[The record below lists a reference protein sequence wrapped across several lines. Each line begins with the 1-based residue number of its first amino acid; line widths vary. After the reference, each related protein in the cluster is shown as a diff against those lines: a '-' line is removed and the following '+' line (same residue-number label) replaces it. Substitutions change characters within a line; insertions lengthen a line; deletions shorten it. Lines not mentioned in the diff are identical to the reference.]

1 MEPLSSFRQITFA
14 ISIIASLT
22 GSFVALSPPNPS
34 TSTTPR
40 TGDLL
45 RRVGITSKHA
55 TKIVLAPV
63 GLLALHASALA
74 FYAPDIPPRLLG
86 YGSENGLNNDLIT
99 WSASTSVPICLILL
113 VGVPLRLMSYSYLGT
128 NFTFALAEPDRL
140 TTTGI
145 YRYVQ
150 HPSYTGLSAIMIST
164 IALFVRFDGAVCCW
178 IPPFLYPAARKLWF
192 VAAPVFI
199 TAGLLGVKMRV
210 KQEEE
215 MLKETFGRKWEEWNA
230 RTPRFLPWL
239 F

>member
-1 MEPLSSFRQITFA
+1 MEPPGSFSQLTFA
-14 ISIIASLT
+14 VSIIASIT

-55 TKIVLAPV
+55 TKIALAPV

-74 FYAPDIPPRLLG
+74 LYAPDIPRRLVG
-86 YGSENGLNNDLIT
+86 YGGENGLNKELIT

-113 VGVPLRLMSYSYLGT
+113 VGVPLRLTSYSYLGT
-128 NFTFALAEPDRL
+128 NFTFALAQPDRL

-150 HPSYTGLSAIMIST
+150 HPSYTGLFAIMIST

-178 IPPFLYPAARKLWF
+178 IPPSLYPTARRLWF
-192 VAAPVFI
+192 ISVPVVLA
-199 TAGLLGVKMRV
+199 AGLLGIRTRV
-210 KQEEE
+210 RQEED
-215 MLKETFGRKWEEWNA
+215 MLKDTFGRKWEEWHA